1 MNIEKTIEQGRKI
14 TRENK
19 GLDVKYSDLISL
31 FNGKGINENSIEAV
45 RNAYLIGLAR
55 GKRNN

>member
-1 MNIEKTIEQGRKI
+1 MNIEKTIEQGRTI
-14 TRENK
+14 TSKRK
-19 GLDVKYSDLISL
+19 GLDIKYSDLISL

-55 GKRNN
+55 GTRNN